1 MLQLLL
7 PAGIMALILML
18 VVYQVHKIT
27 WLHDHGRR
35 ITAMVTSI
43 RHETGKTRLGFERDN
58 YYVTATW
65 TNPRTGRTYTF
76 WTWIMNS
83 CPPYR
88 QGSLIPVLIDPD
100 HPGRYALD
108 VDA

>member
-7 PAGIMALILML
+7 PIGIMALVIAL
-18 VVYQVHKIT
+18 VVYQAHKLT
-27 WLHDHGRR
+27 WLRDHGKCV
-35 ITAMVTSI
+35 TAMVTSI
-43 RHETGKTRLGFERDN
+43 RHETGKTRAGFERDN

-88 QGSLIPVLIDPD
+88 KGSLIPVLIDPR
-100 HPGRYALD
+100 HPGRFALD
-108 VDA
+108 V